1 MMTKIFVEH
10 EFVFYNVKI
19 ATLDGICQV
28 HHQAHLLSSA
38 HKFIIGTN
46 QNLLPLNMKNVESI
60 TRDINLMEWSHPSPL
75 RWVQHHHAHLLFSGH
90 KLIIGTDQNLH

>member
-1 MMTKIFVEH
+1 MNLF
-10 EFVFYNVKI
+10 FYNVEI

-60 TRDINLMEWSHPSPL
+60 T
-75 RWVQHHHAHLLFSGH
+75 
-90 KLIIGTDQNLH
+90 